1 MSDNGPIFL
10 KIKGGWISPDSI
22 RHVQTHR
29 DNAAM
34 LIIGV
39 VGIEQPIPL
48 NEADSAY
55 IAAYLESRT
64 WHMPS
69 AENDGDSKVIPARP
83 EPKLMVTA

>member
-1 MSDNGPIFL
+1 MSNQEPIFL

-34 LIIGV
+34 LTIGV

-55 IAAYLESRT
+55 VAAYLESHT
-64 WHMPS
+64 WRVPTI
-69 AENDGDSKVIPARP
+69 EDK
-83 EPKLMVTA
+83 E